1 MIILYR
7 KYFVKLIVI
16 NLTIKNIK
24 RFTKTKWDIQK
35 IEYLLKFKYIN
46 IFNGLLNSLFVFD
59 IINFERYKENVYGNS

>member
-1 MIILYR
+1 MIILYVEC
-7 KYFVKLIVI
+7 FVKLIVI
-16 NLTIKNIK
+16 NLTIKNNK

-46 IFNGLLNSLFVFD
+46 IFNGLLNSVFVFD

>member
-1 MIILYR
+1 M
-7 KYFVKLIVI
+7 KLIVI

-46 IFNGLLNSLFVFD
+46 IFNGLLNFSFVFD

>member
-7 KYFVKLIVI
+7 EYFVKLIVI

-46 IFNGLLNSLFVFD
+46 IFNGLLNYLFVFD

>member
-1 MIILYR
+1 MILLYR
-7 KYFVKLIVI
+7 EYFVKLIVI

>member
-1 MIILYR
+1 MIILYVEC
-7 KYFVKLIVI
+7 FVKLIVI
-16 NLTIKNIK
+16 NLTIKNNK

-46 IFNGLLNSLFVFD
+46 IFNGLLNSIFVSD